1 MKKIFLALS
10 VLYGIGLVS
19 CSSEKTVLNDTDKT
33 AIVQVIENHDN
44 TLIYIWADYCEASK
58 IMLEENIKPNL
69 EGLEKNNVGIVIIH
83 YGKEEAVAELKSAN
97 RMVVNVDMSAPLLIK
112 RDANNTMLGLLKD
125 YRKTNAMPIPLL
137 VSRDGLVE
145 NIDEEDGRY
154 GYEKIIYLAKTHQ

>member
-10 VLYGIGLVS
+10 VLCGIGLVS
-19 CSSEKTVLNDTDKT
+19 CSSEKTVLNDTDRT

-97 RMVVNVDMSAPLLIK
+97 RMVVNVDLSTPFFIK
-112 RDANNTMLGLLKD
+112 RDANKAMLSLLKD

-137 VSRDGLVE
+137 VNRDGLVE
-145 NIDEEDGRY
+145 NYDEEDNHY
-154 GYEKIIYLAKTHQ
+154 GYAKIIFLSKTHQ